1 MEREVEIL
9 HLLYF
14 HLLAFIDKFVV
25 GPVKRPICQR
35 QQYDKTFQK
44 DHLEQNKIPCV
55 TLTVAKIWSINN

>member
-25 GPVKRPICQR
+25 GPVKRPICQI
-35 QQYDKTFQK
+35 KPFQK